1 MKIVKETLPKTKLNN
16 KNLKIFSNLKIL
28 FNKRIYSKFNLCLK
42 FIKLSKNL
50 QNILQ
55 TYEIYERAHRCKKV
69 YDSFQIFGSLL
80 RAETMEEISSANLFP
95 EAEHLLMLERI
106 ISLINRIN

>member
-1 MKIVKETLPKTKLNN
+1 MKTRLKYLIGLLVIAVSFSITSVTLGKNKVKAANPQVLT
-16 KNLKIFSNLKIL
+16 
-28 FNKRIYSKFNLCLK
+28 
-42 FIKLSKNL
+42 
-50 QNILQ
+50 Q
-55 TYEIYERAHRCKKV
+55 TYEIYEKAHRCKKV